1 MKISLRLFAAASA
14 AALVIAVAGCGGSD
28 SASSPDAAAETT
40 ASASGAEGNLAQFMK
55 DIGVELNE
63 FWATQ
68 WGEGWSAAKVKVP
81 ENSASTLCGKIDAQ
95 ESGPAYCDADA
106 TMVLPVAFF
115 RDEIINADDS
125 GRNDAAVA
133 AVVGH
138 EFGHHLQNIG
148 GLGEAVSEAQASIPD
163 AANLLSVANELHA
176 DCLMGIWMSTVD
188 DEKRL
193 EPGDLDEVLTALEK
207 IGDDR
212 LSKDAG
218 VVADAETFD
227 HGTSEQRQV
236 WFGVGFETQDAD
248 ACAVVFDD
256 LNDGTLEK
264 ELKAGAD
271 AANAGTGTTD

>member
-1 MKISLRLFAAASA
+1 MKISPRIAATASVVVMSL
-14 AALVIAVAGCGGSD
+14 ALAVTGCGGSEPA
-28 SASSPDAAAETT
+28 ASTST
-40 ASASGAEGNLAQFMK
+40 SGAEGNLAGFIK
-55 DIGVELNE
+55 DIGAELNE
-63 FWATQ
+63 FWAAE
-68 WGEGWSAAKVKVP
+68 WGEGWSPAVVKVP
-81 ENSASTLCGKIDAQ
+81 TAAAATACGLIDA
-95 ESGPAYCDADA
+95 EETGPAYCDADA

-115 RDEIINADDS
+115 RDQIIQANDS

-148 GLGEAVSEAQASIPD
+148 GLGEAVSEAQAEVPD

-218 VVADAETFD
+218 VIAEAETFD

-264 ELKAGAD
+264 ELQAGAD
-271 AANAGTGTTD
+271 AANASTTG

>member
-1 MKISLRLFAAASA
+1 MKTSLRLFAAASA
-14 AALVIAVAGCGGSD
+14 AALFIAVAGCGGSD

-40 ASASGAEGNLAQFMK
+40 ASASGAEGNLAAFMR
-55 DIGVELNE
+55 DIGTELNA
-63 FWATQ
+63 FWAAN
-68 WGEGWSAAKVKVP
+68 WGEGWSAATVKVP
-81 ENSASTLCGKIDAQ
+81 ADVAETACGAIDAA
-95 ESGPAYCDADA
+95 ETGPAYCDADK

-115 RDEIINADDS
+115 RDKIINADDS

-148 GLGEAVSEAQASIPD
+148 GLGEAVSEAQAEVPD

-176 DCLMGIWMSTVD
+176 DCLMGIWMSSVD

-193 EPGDLDEVLTALEK
+193 EPGDLDEVLVALEK

-212 LSKDAG
+212 LSADAG
-218 VVADAETFD
+218 VVADASEFD

-248 ACAVVFDD
+248 KCAIVFDD
-256 LNDGTLEK
+256 LEDGTLEK

-271 AANAGTGTTD
+271 AANASTTG